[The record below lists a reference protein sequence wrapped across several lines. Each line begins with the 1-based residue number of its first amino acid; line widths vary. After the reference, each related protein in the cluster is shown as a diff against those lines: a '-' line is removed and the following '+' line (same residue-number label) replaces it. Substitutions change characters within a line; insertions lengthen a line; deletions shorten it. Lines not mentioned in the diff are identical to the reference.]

1 MINKGE
7 VLLITSDKLGHGDDE
22 LGSILMKSFI
32 NVIAVGSKLP
42 EKVIFYNSAVNLT
55 LKDTPCIEDLKNL
68 EENGT
73 EIFVC
78 GTCADYYNIKEKMA
92 AGKISNMKTI
102 AEILQNAVKIIKP

>member
-1 MINKGE
+1 M
-7 VLLITSDKLGHGDDE
+7 
-22 LGSILMKSFI
+22 
-32 NVIAVGSKLP
+32 
-42 EKVIFYNSAVNLT
+42 
-55 LKDTPCIEDLKNL
+55 DLKNL